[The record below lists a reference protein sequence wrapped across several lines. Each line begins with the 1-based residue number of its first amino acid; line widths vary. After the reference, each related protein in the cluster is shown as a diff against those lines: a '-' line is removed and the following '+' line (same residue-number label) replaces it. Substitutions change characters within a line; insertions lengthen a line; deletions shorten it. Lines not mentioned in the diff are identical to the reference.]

1 MCDHIIVSNSQ
12 PYIMHYIVCMVS
24 GKPEA
29 QIALDD
35 VMHDLENKTYLFE
48 ESEKLAVRSALVEE
62 RTRFCVFI
70 SCLKPV
76 MVRPFTECLTLPA

>member
-1 MCDHIIVSNSQ
+1 
-12 PYIMHYIVCMVS
+12 MHYIVYVIS

-29 QIALDD
+29 QIALND
-35 VMHDLENKTYLFE
+35 VMHDLKNKTYLFE

-76 MVRPFTECLTLPA
+76 MVRTSTHRVFYASCLV